1 MGRFGAQLLGLAI
14 ILLPTCAL
22 LGGAFAVIVL
32 AGRRTWWRITV
43 AAFGSYLLCALIAG
57 FYAYVVVPADYT
69 SDHRWTRHPT
79 SSSLGDQHGHALVVA
94 EATGATRPEDAAIT
108 RERVR
113 QERRAFLRD
122 WLQITLYGSA
132 VPLLLLA
139 WWRARGGRR
148 GAGSPFGPLPLGNR

>member
-22 LGGAFAVIVL
+22 LGGAFAAVVL
-32 AGRRTWWRITV
+32 AGRRNWWRMTT
-43 AAFGSYLLCALIAG
+43 AACGSYLLCALIAG

-122 WLQITLYGSA
+122 WLQLTLYGST

-139 WWRARGGRR
+139 WWRAGNGRK